1 MPGSKFIFMP
11 GAGSSPC
18 ALGRTEGQ
26 RDLLLRQLTRR
37 FGSLPET
44 VMRYVQNA
52 GSEQLEYWGE
62 RLMSATVLDDVFIY
76 RVMPLERHE
85 VLVGLIRRQPDLL
98 AALLAL
104 VHPTLLPDVPDMTLV
119 PASSLFA
126 GLQYSDDR
134 PDLVLHCRVPGQDEA
149 VRAVVLQVQLA
160 PDAKAE
166 FNWPLFTAGIQL
178 RDQCPVT
185 LVVLTLD
192 ERTAR
197 WAATPQPLVRSG
209 SVVVA
214 PVVIGPAQI
223 PRITEVAQARAW
235 PELAVLSAAAHG
247 RSPGAEHV
255 AHAAILG
262 CAALDAPHHARYV
275 DFVLSCLGKRA
286 RRALEKIMPLEC
298 FAPQSDPG
306 QRMHADDVEHE
317 VSAAR

>member
-1 MPGSKFIFMP
+1 MPGGRFIFMP
-11 GAGSSPC
+11 GAGQAPC
-18 ALGRTEGQ
+18 TQARVEGQ
-26 RDLLLRQLTRR
+26 RALLLRQLARR
-37 FGSLPET
+37 FGSLPEIVT
-44 VMRYVQNA
+44 RYVQNA

-119 PASSLFA
+119 PVSSLFA

-166 FNWPLFTAGIQL
+166 SSWPLFTAGIEL

-197 WAATPQPLVRSG
+197 WAATPQPLVRDG
-209 SVVVA
+209 SAMVA
-214 PVVIGPAQI
+214 PVVIGPAHI

-262 CAALDAPHHARYV
+262 CAALDAPHHAHHV

-286 RRALEKIMPLEC
+286 RRALEKITPLEYL
-298 FAPQSDPG
+298 APPDAG